1 MVLRLAR
8 NCSLRLLFALFMVFT
23 LTTTIFICSLPTAQA
38 KLTASDSID
47 VQVDHTVQIRN
58 SGLIV
63 INDTVKLS
71 TSSGE
76 NVEPLQSFLIGFPFI
91 YRSNLTYV
99 YAYDASKQ
107 QLDVKLDVGLG
118 MIGFYGVEIS
128 FSQSINISSEE
139 HYQFTVVF
147 VFSNLLSSQT
157 FPYELEPG
165 KVVTVFNA
173 TFPAY
178 PSLTR
183 TASAVNLTIALPS
196 NVGFLSSSFDE
207 EGIKFTNRTIGAF
220 QIFDYTKS
228 NVSSFAYKPFCFAFA
243 EMDSSFRIIE
253 AEKIKRDIT
262 VDSWKHVLI
271 SDSYE
276 IIPKAGNLSELKIQ
290 LLQGA
295 LEVSAWDEFGN
306 SFKKENL
313 EIEQG
318 NATTP
323 TKITLTFSPHH
334 MWNESAKFKLTYQVP
349 WENIISQ
356 GDWQNYRIALSSF
369 DDFNWT
375 IRKLVVTLTLPEG
388 AEFTRPPDLCVVQ
401 KSAFQETLTFVYY
414 NVTPFQN
421 LSQEATYEYTIFW
434 ASFRPALWVGTTVTI
449 LSVLA
454 LLWRAPRPAAP
465 IPTIPVRPEE
475 LKGYVDAYEK
485 KRRSLGE
492 LERVEERGR
501 KGKIPRRRY
510 KVRKRALE
518 SRLSVLSK
526 DLARLREK
534 LRTASPKYAVMMRQI
549 EIAEAELEGI
559 EAGIRRTETRYRR
572 GEISTAAYHKL
583 LEDYYRRR
591 ERARTTIDGVLLRLR
606 EEIA

>member
-1 MVLRLAR
+1 
-8 NCSLRLLFALFMVFT
+8 
-23 LTTTIFICSLPTAQA
+23 
-38 KLTASDSID
+38 
-47 VQVDHTVQIRN
+47 VQIRN
-58 SGLIV
+58 GGLIV

-71 TSSGE
+71 AETGQ
-76 NVEPLQSFLIGFPFI
+76 NIMLPSFLLGFPHI
-91 YRSNLTYV
+91 YQQNLDNV
-99 YAYDASKQ
+99 YAYDSSGTS
-107 QLDVKLDVGLG
+107 LNISLNVGLG
-118 MIGFYGVEIS
+118 KIGFYGVEVELDVK
-128 FSQSINISSEE
+128 SSK
-139 HYQFTVVF
+139 HYEFTVVF
-147 VFSNLLSSQT
+147 VFSNLISSQVLPFT
-157 FPYELEPG
+157 EPETG
-165 KVVTVFNA
+165 KNAVMFNA

-178 PSLTR
+178 PSLTQR
-183 TASAVNLTIALPS
+183 VPLVNLTVTLPS
-196 NVGFLSSSFDE
+196 NVEYTRGSFE
-207 EGIKFTNRTIGAF
+207 EKGIIFTNRTLGAIQVF
-220 QIFDYTKS
+220 NYTRKDLDA
-228 NVSSFAYKPFCFAFA
+228 FAYELSWFASVGIS
-243 EMDSSFRIIE
+243 ESFLVIE
-253 AEKIKRDIT
+253 AKEVRRDIT

-276 IIPKAGNLSELKIQ
+276 IIPNAGNLSELKIQ
-290 LLQGA
+290 LCQDA
-295 LEVSAWDEFGN
+295 FEVSAWDEFGN
-306 SFKKENL
+306 LFKEENL

-318 NATTP
+318 NATAP
-323 TKITLTFSPHH
+323 TNINLTFSPPH
-334 MWNESAKFKLTYQVP
+334 MRNESARFKLAYQVP
-349 WENIISQ
+349 WGNIISQ
-356 GDWQNYRIALSSF
+356 SDWQNYRIALSSF
-369 DDFNWT
+369 DNFNWV

-388 AEFTRPPDLCVVQ
+388 AGFTRPLDSGVFQ
-401 KSAFQETLTFVYY
+401 KSVFQETLTFVYY

-434 ASFRPALWVGTTVTI
+434 ASFRPTLWVGTVVAI

-475 LKGYVDAYEK
+475 LKSYVDAYEK
-485 KRRSLGE
+485 KRRSLDE
-492 LERVEERGR
+492 LETVGARAR

-534 LRTASPKYAVMMRQI
+534 LQTASPKYADMMRQI

>member
-1 MVLRLAR
+1 MVLSLAR
-8 NCSLRLLFALFMVFT
+8 TQRLHLLFALFTVAT
-23 LTTTIFICSLPTAQA
+23 LTATFLINSPTTVQA
-38 KLTASDSID
+38 TLTASDSMD
-47 VQVDHTVQIRN
+47 VQVDHTVQIQN
-58 SGLIV
+58 GGLIV
-63 INDTVKLS
+63 INDTVKLFAKD
-71 TSSGE
+71 GE
-76 NVEPLQSFLIGFPFI
+76 LELEKFTLGFPFI

-99 YAYDASKQ
+99 YAYDASNQK
-107 QLDVKLDVGLG
+107 LDVKLDVGLG

-128 FSQSINISSEE
+128 FPQSINISSEE

-147 VFSNLLSSQT
+147 VFSNLVSSEI
-157 FPYELEPG
+157 FLYEIEPG

-196 NVGFLSSSFDE
+196 NVEFLSSSFDE

-228 NVSSFAYKPFCFAFA
+228 NVSSFAYKPSWFAFA

-253 AEKIKRDIT
+253 AKKIERAIT

-276 IIPKAGNLSELKIQ
+276 IIPKTGNLSEWKIQ
-290 LLQGA
+290 LLRGA
-295 LEVSAWDEFGN
+295 FEVSAWDEFGN
-306 SFKKENL
+306 LFKKENL
-313 EIEQG
+313 MIEQR

-323 TKITLTFSPHH
+323 TNVTLTFSRLHIQ
-334 MWNESAKFKLTYQVP
+334 NEPAKFKIAYQVP

-356 GDWQNYRIALSSF
+356 SDWQNYRIAFSSF
-369 DDFNWT
+369 ENFNWT

-388 AEFTRPPDLCVVQ
+388 AEFTPSPDLGVVQ
-401 KSAFQETLTFVYY
+401 KGAFQETMTLIYY
-414 NVTPFQN
+414 NATPFQN
-421 LSQEATYEYTIFW
+421 LSQKATYKYTVFW
-434 ASFRPALWVGTTVTI
+434 SSFRPTLWVGTAVAI

-465 IPTIPVRPEE
+465 ILTIPVRPEE
-475 LKGYVDAYEK
+475 LKSYVDAYEQ
-485 KRRSLGE
+485 KRRSLRE
-492 LERVEERGR
+492 LKTLEGR
-501 KGKIPRRRY
+501 ARKRKIPRRRY

-526 DLARLREK
+526 DLARLREN
-534 LRTASPKYAVMMRQI
+534 LQSASPKYADMMRQI
-549 EIAEAELEGI
+549 EIAEAEMEGI

-591 ERARTTIDGVLLRLR
+591 ERARTTIDGVLIRLR